1 MPQPIS
7 EKQLAANRA
16 NALKST
22 GPRTA
27 EGKARSSR
35 NARKHGFAAISV
47 TALTPEDLDEIAR
60 LKADL
65 VAVYRPANTQELFAL
80 DRAAQAQQAILRA
93 ARLEAS
99 LFNACLEE
107 SPRGRSG
114 NHSLGEGFERMA
126 MQSNAFTLFLRYQ
139 AQAERNYRRAMEEF
153 EYLKAQRDVLPN
165 QPILEAQ
172 PAENKSN
179 SSESYILVS
188 EHERWPIA
196 SPAGHCKPS
205 LLESAAFTAPTQGRT
220 AEVAAAA

>member
-1 MPQPIS
+1 MIAASLLAKKAPPEG
-7 EKQLAANRA
+7 EKVTKNGSRS
-16 NALKST
+16 AL
-22 GPRTA
+22 
-27 EGKARSSR
+27 E
-35 NARKHGFAAISV
+35 
-47 TALTPEDLDEIAR
+47 
-60 LKADL
+60 
-65 VAVYRPANTQELFAL
+65 
-80 DRAAQAQQAILRA
+80 AILRA

-172 PAENKSN
+172 PEENE
-179 SSESYILVS
+179 SSSPREIHALV
-188 EHERWPIA
+188 
-196 SPAGHCKPS
+196 GHP
-205 LLESAAFTAPTQGRT
+205 
-220 AEVAAAA
+220 